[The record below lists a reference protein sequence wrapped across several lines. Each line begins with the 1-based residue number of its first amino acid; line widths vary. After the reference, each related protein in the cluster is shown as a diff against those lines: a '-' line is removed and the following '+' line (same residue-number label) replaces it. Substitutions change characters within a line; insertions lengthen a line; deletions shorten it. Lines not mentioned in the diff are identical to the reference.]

1 MSLRYHVLPIKMPSD
16 LANKENGKLPPH
28 LLAKLKGT
36 NGAMHPKAATAFNCL
51 QLHAYF
57 NGIDL
62 QSTSTTDTYRP
73 YHRQRNTFLKRYS
86 ETFTNRIPPVSR
98 KWEGKRYWLRKG
110 FAPSASPGTSNHG
123 WGLAIDIAHAS
134 GARLAWMLG
143 SSGWTSPV
151 LQYGFS
157 WEVASGKNAESWHI
171 RYVCGDQY
179 PQAVLDALKVF
190 PELEAK

>member
-1 MSLRYHVLPIKMPSD
+1 MRYHVLRIVMPSD
-16 LANKENGKLPPH
+16 LEGQENGKLDNN
-28 LLAKLKGT
+28 LLRKLHGT
-36 NGAMHPKAATAFNCL
+36 RGAMHHKAATAFNCL
-51 QLHAYF
+51 QLYAYF
-57 NGIDL
+57 NDVDL
-62 QSTSTTDTYRP
+62 QSTSTADTYRS
-73 YHRQRNTFLKRYS
+73 YDRQERTFLDRYS
-86 ETFTNRIPPVSR
+86 SSWTNRIPPVSR
-98 KWEGKRYWLRKG
+98 KWGSKRYWLKKG
-110 FAPSASPGTSNHG
+110 RAPSATPGTSNHG
-123 WGLAIDIAHAS
+123 WGLAIDIAGAS

-157 WEVASGKNAESWHI
+157 WEVVSGKNAESWHI